1 MQADE
6 DIGKVAQATPT
17 AAAKALELFMAS
29 LTVKAA
35 QEATNAGTKRITVNH
50 LKAAIARDSNFDFLT
65 SICESAADEE
75 KSGGGGGKKGRGKSE
90 DVSDD
95 EAGFGGSGVVKGGKK
110 RKGSDDDVD

>member
-17 AAAKALELFMAS
+17 AVAKALELFMAS

-35 QEATNAGTKRITVNH
+35 AEARLQGGSRRITVGH
-50 LKAAIARDSNFDFLT
+50 LKAAIGRVENFDFLK
-65 SICESAADEE
+65 SICDAAGDEDA
-75 KSGGGGGKKGRGKSE
+75 KGAATKKARGKSE

-95 EAGFGGSGVVKGGKK
+95 EMPPKTKK
-110 RKGSDDDVD
+110 RKGSAEEGD